1 MNLLFELCVVENSL
15 VKNVFFFSELQDCV
29 LNILFSPRTRMEL
42 VEKRQVPAVGLW
54 FNMKRGKNGT
64 AHNILIT

>member
-1 MNLLFELCVVENSL
+1 
-15 VKNVFFFSELQDCV
+15 
-29 LNILFSPRTRMEL
+29 MEL